1 MPKTL
6 RRPMF
11 RGGPVNSE
19 GTGITSGLDQGYET
33 GGRVGFKE
41 GEGLFDFF
49 SPEVVSEDEAQ
60 QRINEK
66 TLYPFQKRNPEEIL
80 PFIPAGRLGTGLSV
94 IKNAGKGIKNVGT
107 ETYPQFLD
115 KYGRYITKKEV
126 PDFIAGSKGVS
137 PYQPPAFGTNAA
149 IKEAIAPYLSGAK
162 ELAMSGLSKVKDY
175 GLGLT
180 GVGGLGYGIYKG
192 LGGGEGGD
200 NKNKPEVAKG
210 ETEVDK
216 LNKIIEEMKITH
228 EKELAKLK
236 GTGVPVSEESDISQ
250 WAKEARDLLGYD
262 EAKKQSIYDA
272 LLAASPGF
280 FKGRNLREAA
290 PNILESIN
298 KSGAFDKPTN
308 IKQAAAQL
316 AIQRKM
322 MQEKA
327 IAEEKTRYGLLEARE
342 GLKSK
347 DPIER
352 LKALGGDPSISFE
365 GTLPD
370 NPKLLKPGKFYV
382 DKQGKLVKIAID
394 EKTKLPYPIN
404 FG

>member
-94 IKNAGKGIKNVGT
+94 IKNAGKGIKNIGT
-107 ETYPQFLD
+107 ETYPQVLD

-126 PDFIAGSKGVS
+126 PDFIAGPKGVS
-137 PYQPPAFGTNAA
+137 PYQAPGFGTNAA

-180 GVGGLGYGIYKG
+180 GVGGIGYGIYKG
-192 LGGGEGGD
+192 LGGGED
-200 NKNKPEVAKG
+200 NKNKPEIPK
-210 ETEVDK
+210 TENDILK
-216 LNKIIEEMKITH
+216 EQIEALKKAH
-228 EKELAKLK
+228 EAELAKLREVK
-236 GTGVPVSEESDISQ
+236 TGVPISEESDISQ

-327 IAEEKTRYGLLEARE
+327 IAEEKTRYGYLEARE

-352 LKALGGDPSISFE
+352 LKAIGGDPSISFE

-382 DKQGKLVKIAID
+382 DKQGKLVKIVID